1 MKPRIAPIARKYRF
15 DELSPELERQRW
27 QALPLEERLRAVVEM
42 AYFWAR
48 QQGQTVTSGKI
59 APVARKRPLR

>member
-15 DELSPELERQRW
+15 EELSPELEHQRW

-42 AYFWAR
+42 THFWAR
-48 QQGQTVTSGKI
+48 QQGQVVTSAKI
-59 APVARKRPLR
+59 APVAHKRPLR